1 MKLKFLFFIFLFL
14 LNLPYNL
21 PAYVRTA
28 VPFVRISPSSR
39 LSGMAGAFTSLA
51 TSDVYGQYYNPA
63 QLANFGRENNLSWQF
78 YNDIKWLPGFSFS
91 DFKYSSKA
99 AAAGYN
105 FKNLLDDLSLS
116 IGFGYIDTDFYLGK
130 NIWTD
135 EQGNMLDEFESKEYY
150 KAYSIGIGFDYYAI
164 LNFGYTFKDITSDLY
179 NGSVDPEDQIPK
191 ATANAYDIGLQITI
205 PIIGIINQ
213 VQKKSITV
221 FNDFKPAADIS
232 FGYSIMNIGD
242 DMRNAFSNT
251 SDPLPRTAQIGFAL
265 SFSLETTIQDVDIE
279 AFKLDFSS
287 EGRDLLVKKD
297 SLGRYEYISA
307 PGAINIWEN
316 VIKGNISD
324 EVDVH
329 RGWRLQIYEI
339 FEISMGNYNGIG
351 WDEAGG
357 VKTFGFTASSR
368 GILKM
373 LKALQDNK
381 TLSFIADH
389 FQLNYSHTE
398 YAQKGSPL
406 DGTIYNGVNITIF
419 GF

>member
-1 MKLKFLFFIFLFL
+1 MTKISGLVWILLFL
-14 LNLPYNL
+14 LILPFSL
-21 PAYVRTA
+21 QAQVHTA

-39 LSGMAGAFTSLA
+39 LSGMAGAFTALP

-63 QLANFGRENNLSWQF
+63 QLANFGREKNLSWQF

-91 DFKYSSKA
+91 DFKYSSAA

-105 FKNLLDDLSLS
+105 FKNLSKALPIS
-116 IGFGYIDTDFYLGK
+116 IGFGYLDTELYYGK

-135 EQGNMLDEFESKEYY
+135 EYGNVLGEFESKEYY
-150 KAYSIGIGFDYYAI
+150 KAYSIGVGFEYFAI
-164 LNFGYTFKDITSDLY
+164 MNIGYTYKDITSDFAVGY
-179 NGSVDPEDQIPK
+179 DDPPK
-191 ATANAYDIGLQITI
+191 ETGNAYDIGLQVTF

-213 VQKKSITV
+213 IQKKSITV
-221 FNDFKPAADIS
+221 FNNFRPSADIS

-242 DMRNAFSNT
+242 DIKYFNETRN
-251 SDPLPRTAQIGFAL
+251 DPLPRMAQIGLAL
-265 SFSLETTIQDVDIE
+265 SFGLETTIQGVNSKAI
-279 AFKLDFSS
+279 KIDFSS

-297 SLGRYEYISA
+297 SLGRYEYVNT

-316 VIKGNISD
+316 VIKGKISD

-339 FEISMGNYNGIG
+339 FEISMGNYNGLG
-351 WDEAGG
+351 WEEAGG

-368 GILKM
+368 GILK
-373 LKALQDNK
+373 LINALHENK

-389 FQLNYSHTE
+389 FELSYSHTE
-398 YAQKGSPL
+398 YAQKRNPL
-406 DGTIYNGVNITIF
+406 DGTIYNGVNLTVF